1 MNKEK
6 PGYGQA
12 TGKIILMGEH
22 SVVYGEPAIAF
33 PFKEA
38 VITTNIALAT
48 VTTLDCHYFSGELA
62 DFPSQLKSV
71 KEVINQAL
79 ISLHQ
84 ENVPLKITITSSIP
98 PERGMGSSA
107 AVAVSIVRA
116 LFDFFDTECSPELL
130 LPLVNFAEKIAH
142 GNPSG
147 IDAAATS
154 GDEPIFFIK
163 GHSLET
169 FSMNVSKGY
178 LIVADTGIKG
188 QTREAVKD
196 VAHLFEQNKKTV
208 SNHIAE
214 LGRLTKLSKQAI
226 LTDDIHL
233 LGDSMDCAHEQLQAL
248 TVSNQQL
255 DQLVTTAKDNG
266 ALGAKLTG
274 GGRGGCMIAL
284 SDSKEKAIII
294 AQALV
299 DSGAKKTWIQSL
311 EVKK

>member
-1 MNKEK
+1 MNKEHT
-6 PGYGQA
+6 GYGQA

-38 VITTNIALAT
+38 VIKTEVTPAAI
-48 VTTLDCHYFSGELA
+48 TTLDCHYFSGELSEL
-62 DFPSQLKSV
+62 PPQLKSV
-71 KEVINQAL
+71 KEVINQTLVAL
-79 ISLHQ
+79 QQ
-84 ENVPLKITITSSIP
+84 EYAAFKITIASSIP

-116 LFDFFDTECSPELL
+116 LFDFFDTDCSQETV
-130 LPLVNFAEKIAH
+130 LPLVNYAEKIAH

-154 GDEPIFFIK
+154 GDQPIFFTK

-169 FSMNVSKGY
+169 FSMNVTKGS

-188 QTREAVKD
+188 QTRAAVSD
-196 VAHLFEQNKKTV
+196 VARLFEQNKKAV
-208 SNHIAE
+208 SHHITE
-214 LGRLTKLSKQAI
+214 LGRLTKLAKEAI
-226 LTDDIHL
+226 LTDDITL
-233 LGDSMDCAHEQLQAL
+233 LGDSMNRAHEQLQAL

-255 DQLVTTAKDNG
+255 DKLVTTAKEYG

-284 SDSKEKAIII
+284 SDSKENAVII
-294 AQALV
+294 AEALAK
-299 DSGAKKTWIQSL
+299 SGAKKTWIQSL